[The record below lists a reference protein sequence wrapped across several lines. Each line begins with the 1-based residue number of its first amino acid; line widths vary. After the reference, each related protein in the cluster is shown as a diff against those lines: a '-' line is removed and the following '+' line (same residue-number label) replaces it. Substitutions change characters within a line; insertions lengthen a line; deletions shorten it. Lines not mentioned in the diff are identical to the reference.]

1 MVDCKSFVYCY
12 KMLVWRKYSVKRFDF
27 SYCSNKYRDFVR
39 KFVRYFIFVIDII
52 YNCLFFFILSVEV
65 LV

>member
-27 SYCSNKYRDFVR
+27 SYCSNCIEIL
-39 KFVRYFIFVIDII
+39 KFVKYFIFVIDII